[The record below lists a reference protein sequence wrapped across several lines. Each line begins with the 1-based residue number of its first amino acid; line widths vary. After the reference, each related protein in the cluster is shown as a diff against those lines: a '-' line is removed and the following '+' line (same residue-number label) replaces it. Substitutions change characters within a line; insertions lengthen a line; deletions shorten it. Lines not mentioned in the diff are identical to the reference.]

1 MQALCYIGKN
11 KLQAERVRDPE
22 ILNPQDVILNVVY
35 SAVCGSDLHYLHGLI
50 PTMKEGDIMGHEFTG
65 EIVETG
71 KAVRKL
77 KKGDR
82 VVVAPNIGCGACYHC
97 TQHEWS
103 LCDNTNENGYLQEK
117 ISGYPTGAFY
127 GCSHLFGGY
136 AGSHA
141 QYIRVPYADHG
152 CFIIPES
159 LSYEKALFASDAFST
174 GYTAADMSVKPG
186 DVVSVWGAGAVGQM
200 CVLSAWLKGAARVI
214 IIDEHPY
221 RLNLAAAHTGAEVIN
236 FREAD
241 VLETLKDMTAGRG
254 PDVCIDAVG
263 MEANSTGI
271 EDVYD
276 KARQAVRMESDRPA
290 ALRQAIMA
298 CSKGGTLSIIGV
310 YSGFAD
316 KFPIGP
322 LVIKSLTVKSG
333 MVHGQKYI
341 PRLLELIENNQADPG
356 YLKTHEWSL
365 EQGNAGYEFFF
376 HHRNE
381 CLRGVFKI
389 GN

>member
-174 GYTAADMSVKPG
+174 GYMAADMLVKPG
-186 DVVSVWGAGAVGQM
+186 DVVSVWGAGAVGQL
-200 CVLSAWLKGAARVI
+200 CALSAWLKGAARVI

-341 PRLLELIENNQADPG
+341 PRLLELIVNNQADPG